1 MATFFQRCQLANAWD
16 GTPRIAWALTEFLGA
31 ANTVL
36 NRWASANL
44 FVGTVL
50 ATQQPGKRRRGV
62 VTLVGPQYSGKTTFL
77 LSLLPSGLQ
86 QYCSSA
92 CRLHGDDKT
101 RTEALLGQAMV
112 ELGELAG
119 STRTEAEQLK
129 SWLTRDADYVRLSFR
144 RDPVRIPRQSLITA
158 SINRGQELP
167 RDPSGST
174 RWVCVECPFSCNV
187 EWQITDEMRVQWW
200 AEAVHVANQE
210 GPGGPNVL
218 ARGWFEKGI
227 PHTLLAEQSEANQ
240 PHESRN
246 ETIENCLA
254 EADLPTGSRFT
265 SVELAQEIGYLPY
278 HERDGMPIKTF
289 RSDKDRNAFCAE
301 IRQNGWERMRI
312 RRGKGTVKGWG
323 N

>member
-1 MATFFQRCQLANAWD
+1 
-16 GTPRIAWALTEFLGA
+16 
-31 ANTVL
+31 
-36 NRWASANL
+36 
-44 FVGTVL
+44 
-50 ATQQPGKRRRGV
+50 
-62 VTLVGPQYSGKTTFL
+62 
-77 LSLLPSGLQ
+77 
-86 QYCSSA
+86 
-92 CRLHGDDKT
+92 
-101 RTEALLGQAMV
+101 MV

-158 SINRGQELP
+158 SINLGQELP
-167 RDPSGST
+167 RDPGGST
-174 RWVCVECPFSCNV
+174 RWICVECPTPCNV
-187 EWQITDEMRVQWW
+187 EAEIDDEMRLQWW
-200 AEAVHVANQE
+200 AEAVHVAHQE

-227 PHTLLAEQSEANQ
+227 PHTLLGEQAEANQ
-240 PHESRN
+240 PHEARN

-254 EADLPTGSRFT
+254 EADLPAGSRFT

-278 HERDGMPIKTF
+278 YERDGMPIKTF

-301 IRQNGWERMRI
+301 IRQNGWDRMRI

>member
-254 EADLPTGSRFT
+254 EAGLAYRDRGLLRLR
-265 SVELAQEIGYLPY
+265 LAQEYRLSALP
-278 HERDGMPIKTF
+278 
-289 RSDKDRNAFCAE
+289 
-301 IRQNGWERMRI
+301 
-312 RRGKGTVKGWG
+312 
-323 N
+323 